1 MAKVMVR
8 PWVKYVLVIA
18 IVGLAIFGISKF
30 TGSNTTENKNDNK
43 GFFSNLFSGNS
54 VKDVITIGTNTYAGF
69 MPFMY
74 LNGGLDPNENS
85 VIYKDYGLKLKIVV
99 QDDFQAGRAAFR
111 NDDIDIIYCTADALP
126 VEMSEGSEMSDARL
140 FNISNWSRGA
150 DAIVVNKNINNVG
163 DLIGKVVACSEG
175 TASHTLLLNTL
186 ETNGIG
192 YDKVNMGEGVDKN
205 KVNVKVVGS
214 GLDAAAIFKAGQ
226 CDAAVVFSPDDQ
238 DIVNSINGSKVLVS
252 TKQATNIICDC
263 LIAKQS
269 YLENNKENV
278 QKLISALLYANTLM
292 NTDENAVNE
301 AARAFA
307 KSYGTDEQ
315 FAIDGSKNIHYA
327 TLGDEVNFFGLN
339 SSYTGIKGDELYSK
353 MARTYEG
360 LNLCKRPLAWRKVSN
375 SDIIEGIMN
384 FDDVKGNQEAEASKT
399 FTAPTKDIENKVAI
413 SDKKLTIEYPT
424 NSDILDND
432 AKTLIDRE
440 FVSIAKQFAGARVK
454 IVGNTDNT
462 GNPTYNIDLSKR
474 RAQSVANYL
483 IKEYGFDPNRF
494 IIIGNGS
501 KKAIED
507 GVNGAPI
514 TKKLYDTLTGIQMG
528 RMDAPEGWIKVI
540 Q

>member
-8 PWVKYVLVIA
+8 GWVKWAAVIA
-18 IVGLAIFGISKF
+18 LVAVAIFGISKF
-30 TGSNTTENKNDNK
+30 TGN
-43 GFFSNLFSGNS
+43 SGNGNS
-54 VKDVITIGTNTYAGF
+54 NPLSGLFGGSSDKDVITIGTNTYAGF

-85 VIYKDYGLKLKIVV
+85 IIYKEYGIKLKIVV

-111 NDDIDIIYCTADALP
+111 NGDIDIIYCTADALP

-150 DAIVVNKNINNVG
+150 DAIVVNRNIKTVG

-192 YDKVNMGEGVDKN
+192 YDKVNMGQGIDKN
-205 KVNVKVVGS
+205 KVNIKVVGS

-238 DIVNSINGSKVLVS
+238 DIVASISGSKVLVS
-252 TKQATNIICDC
+252 TKQASNIICDC

-269 YLENNKENV
+269 YLDNNKEKV
-278 QKLISALLYANTLM
+278 QKLISALLYANSLM
-292 NTDENAVNE
+292 NSDENAVKE
-301 AARAFA
+301 AAKAFA

-327 TLGDEVNFFGLN
+327 TLGDEINFFGLN
-339 SSYTGIKGDELYSK
+339 SGYTGIKGDELYSK

-375 SDIIEGIMN
+375 SDIIEGLMSN
-384 FDDVKGNQEAEASKT
+384 PNEVKGEQKAEVTKT
-399 FTAPTKDIENKVAI
+399 FTAPTKEVENKETI
-413 SDKKLTIEYPT
+413 SDKKLTIEFAT

-432 AKTLIDRE
+432 AKSLIDRE

-462 GNPTYNIDLSKR
+462 GNAAYNVELSKR

-483 IKEYGFDPNRF
+483 IKEYGFDSNRF

-507 GVNGAPI
+507 GIQGANQQYRTTDFQLI
-514 TKKLYDTLTGIQMG
+514 S
-528 RMDAPEGWIKVI
+528 E
-540 Q
+540 

>member
-1 MAKVMVR
+1 MVR
-8 PWVKYVLVIA
+8 GWVKVAAVVA
-18 IVGLAIFGISKF
+18 IVAIAVFGISKY
-30 TGSNTTENKNDNK
+30 TGSTENGTKS
-43 GFFSNLFSGNS
+43 SNPLSGLFSGGAD
-54 VKDVITIGTNTYAGF
+54 KDVITVGTNTYAGF

-85 VIYKDYGLKLKIVV
+85 VIYKDYGIKLKIVV

-111 NDDIDIIYCTADALP
+111 NGDIDIIYCTADALP

-150 DAIVVNKNINNVG
+150 DAIVVNKNIKTVG

-192 YDKVNMGEGVDKN
+192 YDRVNMGQGIDKN
-205 KVNVKVVGS
+205 KVNIKVVGS

-238 DIVNSINGSKVLVS
+238 DIVASINGSKVLVS
-252 TKQATNIICDC
+252 TKQASNIICDC
-263 LIAKQS
+263 LIAKQT
-269 YLENNKENV
+269 YLDENKENV

-292 NTDENAVNE
+292 NTDETAVKE
-301 AARAFA
+301 AAKAFA

-315 FAIDGSKNIHYA
+315 FAIDGSKNIHYV
-327 TLGDEVNFFGLN
+327 TLGDEINFFGLN
-339 SSYTGIKGDELYSK
+339 SGYTGIKGDELYSK

-360 LNLCKRPLAWRKVSN
+360 LGLCKRPLAWRKVSN
-375 SDIIEGIMN
+375 SDIIESLMSNPESIKGEQSAET
-384 FDDVKGNQEAEASKT
+384 VKV
-399 FTAPTKDIENKVAI
+399 FTAPTKETENKETI
-413 SDKKLTIEYPT
+413 SNKKITIEYAT
-424 NSDILDND
+424 NSDILDNN
-432 AKTLIDRE
+432 AKSLIDRE

-462 GNPTYNIDLSKR
+462 GNAAYNIELSKR

-483 IKEYGFDPNRF
+483 IKEYGFDSNRF
-494 IIIGNGS
+494 IIVGNGS

-507 GVNGAPI
+507 GVSGANQQYR
-514 TKKLYDTLTGIQMG
+514 TTDFQLVS
-528 RMDAPEGWIKVI
+528 E
-540 Q
+540 

>member
-8 PWVKYVLVIA
+8 GWVKVAAVIA
-18 IVGLAIFGISKF
+18 LVGAAVFGISKF
-30 TGSNTTENKNDNK
+30 SGPNDGK
-43 GFFSNLFSGNS
+43 QTSGKSEGGFFSNLFSSGND
-54 VKDVITIGTNTYAGF
+54 KDVITIGTNTYAGF

-85 VIYKDYGLKLKIVV
+85 IIYKDYGLKLKIVV

-111 NDDIDIIYCTADALP
+111 NNDIDIIYCTADALP

-140 FNISNWSRGA
+140 FNLSNWSRGA
-150 DAIVVNKNINNVG
+150 DAIVVNKNIKTVG

-192 YDKVNMGEGVDKN
+192 YDKVNMGEGVEKD
-205 KVNVKVVGS
+205 KVNIKVVGS

-238 DIVNSINGSKVLVS
+238 DIVASIVGSKVLIS

-269 YLENNKENV
+269 YLDNNKEKV
-278 QKLISALLYANTLM
+278 EKLISALLYANTLM
-292 NTDENAVNE
+292 NTDENAVKE
-301 AARAFA
+301 AAKAFA

-327 TLGDEVNFFGLN
+327 TLGDEINFFGLN
-339 SSYTGIKGDELYSK
+339 SSYVGIKGDELYSK

-360 LNLCKRPLAWRKVSN
+360 LKLCKRPLAWRKVSN
-375 SDIIEGIMN
+375 SDVIESLMN
-384 FDDVKGNQEAEASKT
+384 NSEEVKGKQDAETSKT
-399 FTAPTKDIENKVAI
+399 FSAPTKEIENKDVI
-413 SDKKLTIEYPT
+413 SDKKLTIEYAT
-424 NSDILDND
+424 NSDVLDND
-432 AKTLIDRE
+432 AKSLIDRE

-462 GNPTYNIDLSKR
+462 GNATYNVELSKR

-483 IKEYGFDPNRF
+483 IKVYNFDPNRF

-501 KKAIED
+501 KKAIAD
-507 GVNGAPI
+507 GVNGASQQYR
-514 TKKLYDTLTGIQMG
+514 TTDFQLVS
-528 RMDAPEGWIKVI
+528 E
-540 Q
+540 

>member
-1 MAKVMVR
+1 MARFIVR
-8 PWVKYVLVIA
+8 GWVKVAA
-18 IVGLAIFGISKF
+18 IVAIVALVVWGISEYS
-30 TGSNTTENKNDNK
+30 TSDGYSSSD
-43 GFFSNLFSGNS
+43 
-54 VKDVITIGTNTYAGF
+54 KDVITVGTNTYAGF

-74 LNGGLDPNENS
+74 LNGGLDPSDNS
-85 VIYKDYGLKLKIVV
+85 IIYKDYGIKLKIIV

-111 NDDIDIIYCTADALP
+111 NGDIDVLYCTADALP
-126 VEMSEGSEMSDARL
+126 VEMSEGSEMTDARL

-163 DLIGKVVACSEG
+163 DLVGKVVACSEG

-192 YDKVNMGEGVDKN
+192 YDQVNMDKGIDPN

-238 DIVNSINGSKVLVS
+238 DIVSSMSGAKVLVS
-252 TKQATNIICDC
+252 TKQASNIICDC

-269 YLENNKENV
+269 YIDNNREKV
-278 QKLISALLYANTLM
+278 TKLVSALLWANQLM
-292 NTDENAVNE
+292 NTDPAAVEE
-301 AARAFA
+301 AAKAFA

-315 FAIDGSKNIHYA
+315 FAIDGSKNIHYV
-327 TLGDEVNFFGLN
+327 TLGDAADFFGLN

-360 LNLCKRPLAWRKVSN
+360 LGLCNRPLSWRKVSDASIVEALYDN
-375 SDIIEGIMN
+375 PEE
-384 FDDVKGNQEAEASKT
+384 VKGEQMSESAPK
-399 FTAPTKDIENKVAI
+399 FTAPTTENVTAPII
-413 SDKKLTIEYPT
+413 SDKKLTIEYPV
-424 NSDILDND
+424 NGDILDNN
-432 AKTLIDRE
+432 AKALIDRE
-440 FVSIAKQFAGARVK
+440 FVGIAKQFAGSRVK

-462 GNPTYNIDLSKR
+462 GNREYNIELSKR

-494 IIIGNGS
+494 IIIGEGPN
-501 KKAIED
+501 KAIAD
-507 GVNGAPI
+507 GV
-514 TKKLYDTLTGIQMG
+514 TGSNQNY
-528 RMDAPEGWIKVI
+528 RTTDFQLVAE
-540 Q
+540 

>member
-8 PWVKYVLVIA
+8 GWVKVAAVVALVA
-18 IVGLAIFGISKF
+18 VAIFGISKY
-30 TGSNTTENKNDNK
+30 TGNGSNPLS
-43 GFFSNLFSGNS
+43 GLFSGDS
-54 VKDVITIGTNTYAGF
+54 DKDVITVGTNTYAGF

-85 VIYKDYGLKLKIVV
+85 IIYKDYGIKLKIVV

-111 NDDIDIIYCTADALP
+111 NGNIDILYCTADALP

-140 FNISNWSRGA
+140 FNLSNWSRGA
-150 DAIVVNKNINNVG
+150 DAIVVNKNIKTVG

-192 YDKVNMGEGVDKN
+192 YDRVNMGAGIDKN

-214 GLDAAAIFKAGQ
+214 GLDAAAIFKSGQ

-238 DIVNSINGSKVLVS
+238 DIVASINGSKVLVS
-252 TKQATNIICDC
+252 TKQASNIICDC

-269 YLENNKENV
+269 YLDENKEKV
-278 QKLISALLYANTLM
+278 QKLISALLYANSLM
-292 NTDENAVNE
+292 NSDENAVKE
-301 AARAFA
+301 AAKAFA

-327 TLGDEVNFFGLN
+327 TLGDEINFFGLN
-339 SSYTGIKGDELYSK
+339 STYTGMKGDELYSK

-375 SDIIEGIMN
+375 SDIIEGLMSTPN
-384 FDDVKGNQEAEASKT
+384 EVKGEQSAESTKT
-399 FTAPTKDIENKVAI
+399 FSAPTKEVENKETI
-413 SDKKLTIEYPT
+413 SDKKLTIEFAT

-432 AKTLIDRE
+432 AKSLIDRE

-462 GNPTYNIDLSKR
+462 GNAAYNVELSKR

-483 IKEYGFDPNRF
+483 IKEYGFDKNRF

-507 GVNGAPI
+507 GVQGANQQYR
-514 TKKLYDTLTGIQMG
+514 TTDFQLVS
-528 RMDAPEGWIKVI
+528 E
-540 Q
+540 

>member
-1 MAKVMVR
+1 MVR
-8 PWVKYVLVIA
+8 GWVKYVGVIA
-18 IVGLAIFGISKF
+18 IVAAAIFGISKF
-30 TGSNTTENKNDNK
+30 TGNSNSAKSESKSS
-43 GFFSNLFSGNS
+43 FSIGKLFSGGS
-54 VKDVITIGTNTYAGF
+54 DKDVITVGTNTYAGF

-85 VIYKDYGLKLKIVV
+85 IIYKDYGLKLKIIV

-111 NDDIDIIYCTADALP
+111 NGDIDIIYCTADAFP
-126 VEMSEGSEMSDARL
+126 VEMSEGSDMSDARL
-140 FNISNWSRGA
+140 FNMSNWSRGA
-150 DAIVVNKNINNVG
+150 DAIVVNKNIQTVG

-192 YDKVNMGEGVDKN
+192 YDKVNMGEGIDKN

-238 DIVNSINGSKVLVS
+238 DIVATMKGSKVLVS
-252 TKQATNIICDC
+252 TKQASNIICDC

-269 YLENNKENV
+269 WLDNNQEKV
-278 QKLISALLYANTLM
+278 DKLISALLYANTLM
-292 NTDENAVNE
+292 NTDENAVKE
-301 AARAFA
+301 AAKAFA

-339 SSYTGIKGDELYSK
+339 SSYAGMKGDELYSK

-360 LNLCKRPLAWRKVSN
+360 LNLCKRPLSWRKASN
-375 SDIIEGIMN
+375 SDVIERLASNAGNI
-384 FDDVKGNQEAEASKT
+384 KGDQLAEATKT
-399 FTAPTKDIENKVAI
+399 FTAPTKEIESKESI
-413 SDKKLTIEYPT
+413 SNKKLTIEYAT

-432 AKTLIDRE
+432 AKSLIDRE

-462 GNPTYNIDLSKR
+462 GNADYNVALSKR

-483 IKEYGFDPNRF
+483 IKNYDFDPNRF
-494 IIIGNGS
+494 IIIGNGP
-501 KKAIED
+501 KKAIQD
-507 GVNGAPI
+507 GVNGADQRYR
-514 TKKLYDTLTGIQMG
+514 TTDFELVS
-528 RMDAPEGWIKVI
+528 E
-540 Q
+540 